1 MSSVSVTNWSSYKRK
16 QINIEKAI
24 FNPSV
29 SQQLEVH
36 YKELYNLLVITDED
50 QDIFN
55 DTYLKLT
62 YNYNPEIDFK
72 QQFTYYFNL
81 LKGAYNRDDK
91 VADYQLSFNLPD
103 DTPDITPDD
112 NKPVDTPLK
121 FSELKQSLKN
131 YANFKK
137 SQKIEPQ
144 IDK

>member
-36 YKELYNLLVITDED
+36 YKELHNLLVITDED
-50 QDIFN
+50 KDIFN

-81 LKGAYNRDDK
+81 LKGAYKRDDK

-103 DTPDITPDD
+103 DTPDITPDED
-112 NKPVDTPLK
+112 KPVDTPLK